1 MSKLLNISSAFIVG
15 ITTLALI
22 TSAYHSVKS
31 EVSPTPTP
39 TPTPTNT
46 PMTSKMVSVIN
57 ETEKVD
63 NSYTPTEKFVVTA
76 YCPCQ
81 SCSGKWGYQTST
93 GVRAT
98 EGRTIAVD
106 PTVVPYG
113 SKVIV
118 NGHEY
123 IAEDCGG
130 GIKGKKIDIFMD
142 SEAKCRQWGV
152 RKIKIKIVKGGKS
165 YAQ

>member
-1 MSKLLNISSAFIVG
+1 MSKLLNVSSAVIVG

-39 TPTPTNT
+39 TPTPTTT

-93 GVRAT
+93 GVSAT

-130 GIKGKKIDIFMD
+130 AIKGNRLDIFFENHSD
-142 SEAKCRQWGV
+142 TLEF
-152 RKIKIKIVKGGKS
+152 GKQNIECLVIRNS
-165 YAQ
+165 

>member
-1 MSKLLNISSAFIVG
+1 MSKLLNVSSAFIVG
-15 ITTLALI
+15 ITTLAI
-22 TSAYHSVKS
+22 MTSAYHSVKTD
-31 EVSPTPTP
+31 VSPTPTP
-39 TPTPTNT
+39 NPTNT
-46 PMTSKMVSVIN
+46 PVTSKMVSVSNEIN
-57 ETEKVD
+57 LVDKV
-63 NSYTPTEKFVVTA
+63 YTQTEKFVVTA

-106 PTVVPYG
+106 PTVIPYG

-130 GIKGKKIDIFMD
+130 AIKGNRLDIFFESHSD
-142 SEAKCRQWGV
+142 VLEF
-152 RKIKIKIVKGGKS
+152 GKQS
-165 YAQ
+165 IECLVIRNE

>member
-1 MSKLLNISSAFIVG
+1 MDSLFRFKQNR
-15 ITTLALI
+15 
-22 TSAYHSVKS
+22 K
-31 EVSPTPTP
+31 
-39 TPTPTNT
+39 
-46 PMTSKMVSVIN
+46 
-57 ETEKVD
+57 
-63 NSYTPTEKFVVTA
+63 EKFVVTA

-118 NGHEY
+118 NGYEY

-130 GIKGKKIDIFMD
+130 AIKGNRLDIFFENH
-142 SEAKCRQWGV
+142 SGTLEF
-152 RKIKIKIVKGGKS
+152 GK
-165 YAQ
+165 QNIECLVIRNE